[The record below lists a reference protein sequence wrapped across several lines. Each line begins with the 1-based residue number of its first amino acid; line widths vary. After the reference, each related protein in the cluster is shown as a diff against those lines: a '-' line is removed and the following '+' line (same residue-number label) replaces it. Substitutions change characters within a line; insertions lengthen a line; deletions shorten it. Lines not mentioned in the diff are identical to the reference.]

1 MRSPQGW
8 AESVESNPVL
18 PKGTEER
25 VSGYGLM
32 AQPFS
37 SGHVLGLRRWTANSV
52 SDPFT
57 SIWHRDPSGVWQFYE
72 TSQPSFACSRWFGSG
87 TAGSTVS
94 PIELTWESPTRLR
107 IVAPGLV
114 DWRVR
119 LGSSPM
125 TRAMN
130 AMSSAMP
137 MSAWNSRRVLSVMGK
152 MASRGLGS
160 GQLGLTGVTSNGQ
173 RFKANPYRIWR
184 VVEAEA
190 TIRGEDA
197 GSPAPL
203 EEQERLGDFW
213 LPQKGI
219 FAMGRVYMA
228 PPALS

>member
-1 MRSPQGW
+1 MRSPQEW
-8 AESVESNPVL
+8 AESVERNPVL

-72 TSQPSFACSRWFGSG
+72 TSQPSFACSRWFGDG
-87 TAGSTVS
+87 TSGSTLS
-94 PIELTWESPTRLR
+94 PIELTWESPTRLH
-107 IVAPGLV
+107 IFAPGLV

-119 LGSSPM
+119 MEPSPM

-137 MSAWNSRRVLSVMGK
+137 TAAWNSPRVLSLMGK
-152 MASRGLGS
+152 MASTSLGS
-160 GQLGLTGVTSNGQ
+160 GRLGLTGVTSNGQ

-184 VVEAEA
+184 VAEAVA

-197 GSPAPL
+197 GTPAPL
-203 EEQERLGDFW
+203 DEQERLGDFW

-228 PPALS
+228 TPPAT

>member
-1 MRSPQGW
+1 MRSPQEW
-8 AESVESNPVL
+8 AESVENDPVL

-72 TSQPSFACSRWFGSG
+72 TSQPSFACSRWFGNG
-87 TAGSTVS
+87 TSGSTLS
-94 PIELTWESPTRLR
+94 AIELTWESPTRLR

-114 DWRVR
+114 DWRVC
-119 LGSSPM
+119 LEPSPM
-125 TRAMN
+125 TRVMN
-130 AMSSAMP
+130 AISSAMP
-137 MSAWNSRRVLSVMGK
+137 MSAWNSPQVLRLMGK
-152 MASRGLGS
+152 MASKSLGS
-160 GQLGLTGVTSNGQ
+160 GRLGLTGVTSNGQ

-184 VVEAEA
+184 VSEAAA

-197 GSPAPL
+197 GTPAPL

-213 LPQKGI
+213 LPQSGI
-219 FAMGRVYMA
+219 FAMGRVYMT
-228 PPALS
+228 PSPLS